1 MTKAEYFAFVK
12 DRILDA
18 MEESMPR
25 TEFWKAVDAAYKKR
39 HPKPQ
44 VRRKGPGKK
53 LPKRKNRKRIR

>member
-18 MEESMPR
+18 MEESMRLAQPY
-25 TEFWKAVDAAYKKR
+25 EKR
-39 HPKPQ
+39 PPEPQ

-53 LPKRKNRKRIR
+53 LPKGKNRKRIR